1 MTRDPFEDRLRQSL
15 RRVDPPAGFAER
27 VLQRV
32 QDASVER
39 RSPVLFSRPPLWLAA
54 AVLVGLSVSV
64 GLWQRERRIRAE
76 GERAKAQLLQALEI
90 SSSKLN
96 GVLKKVNAT
105 KEAS

>member
-1 MTRDPFEDRLRQSL
+1 MIQDPFEDRLRQSL
-15 RRVDPPAGFAER
+15 RRVDPPAEFVEH
-27 VLQRV
+27 VLRRV

-39 RSPVLFSRPPLWLAA
+39 RSPVLFSRPPVWLAA
-54 AVLVGLSVSV
+54 AVLAGLALSA

-96 GVLKKVNAT
+96 GVLRKVNVT